1 MMNNTPANATER
13 LARLDPVYQREALG
27 ALQAAE
33 ARMSAD
39 FIERVHSLTPELYEM
54 VKGYIF
60 HSGCAFHIE
69 RQVVK
74 VDKDYRPP
82 ALLQVDRH
90 TRLCTLFHYYHRC
103 IFEVCDEETLMKWL
117 RPFREREDTFSL
129 LLYEIRCDTRPKQQ
143 AGPDTF
149 SSGKSSEYIEK
160 LREKLQERA
169 QIVETSKLYF
179 RLFVR
184 VWDSGQNEMVWVPR
198 PIYTGM
204 SMPRRDECGF
214 LIGP

>member
-90 TRLCTLFHYYHRC
+90 TSRCLSPTLQKKPLM
-103 IFEVCDEETLMKWL
+103 IFKDFL
-117 RPFREREDTFSL
+117 
-129 LLYEIRCDTRPKQQ
+129 
-143 AGPDTF
+143 
-149 SSGKSSEYIEK
+149 
-160 LREKLQERA
+160 
-169 QIVETSKLYF
+169 
-179 RLFVR
+179 
-184 VWDSGQNEMVWVPR
+184 
-198 PIYTGM
+198 
-204 SMPRRDECGF
+204 SMFDFDG
-214 LIGP
+214 